1 MESEVF
7 FESIMLKQ
15 DSCSDNLLQNN
26 TDTLSYVE
34 TTIAEKRIVFKFP
47 KQLEERFIYKRAKD
61 SQAFIHTGRY
71 LLVILFLTICLN
83 VAFFFSDIVFYNHFE
98 VVKSTYLPL
107 AIGIAFIILSPR
119 LDIIK
124 KYFYHFMAPAS
135 IFILHIIIKLSFI
148 YSGDYADFVVYHLMT
163 AIILMAFGLRFVLP
177 LFVMILVSSAALS
190 LIYADY
196 RNIDIIY
203 EKFANYF
210 IVYSMVVVALAAISE
225 WHERIAFLQS
235 LLLTHQTEE
244 LKHLNEELDHI
255 AHEDALTGIA
265 NRRSF
270 DDVARKEWDRG
281 LRDQQPLTLLLLDVD
296 CFKKYNDFYGHGAG
310 DLCLQ
315 SIGQALKASIMRT
328 SDVVARYGGEEF
340 VILLP
345 NTKASGGVEVAQRVS
360 QFIDDLAIK
369 HEYSDAAPHVTVSI
383 GITTIIANHTQSV
396 IDLLKQADIALYQAK
411 ANGRHQYVVYTD
423 KTTATTSPIASPSL

>member
-1 MESEVF
+1 
-7 FESIMLKQ
+7 MLKQ
-15 DSCSDNLLQNN
+15 DSRSNNLLQNN
-26 TDTLSYVE
+26 ADTLAYVE
-34 TTIAEKRIVFKFP
+34 TTVAEKRIVFKFP

-61 SQAFIHTGRY
+61 SQAFIYTGRY

-83 VAFFFSDIVFYNHFE
+83 VALFFSDIVFYNHFE

-107 AIGIAFIILSPR
+107 VAGIAFIILSPR

-124 KYFYHFMAPAS
+124 KYFYHCMAPVS
-135 IFILHIIIKLSFI
+135 IFILHIIIKLSII

-177 LFVMILVSSAALS
+177 LFVIILVSAAIIS
-190 LIYADY
+190 IVYADY
-196 RNIDIIY
+196 RHIDIIY
-203 EKFANYF
+203 EKFINYY

-244 LKHLNEELDHI
+244 LKYLNEELDHI

-270 DDVARKEWDRG
+270 DDVSRKEWDRG

-310 DLCLQ
+310 DLCLHR
-315 SIGQALKASIMRT
+315 IGQALKASIMRT

-345 NTKASGGVEVAQRVS
+345 NTQATGGIKVAERVS
-360 QFIDDLAIK
+360 HFIDGLAIP
-369 HEYSDAAPHVTVSI
+369 HDYSDAAAYVTVSI
-383 GITTIIANHTQSV
+383 GITTITANHSQSMN
-396 IDLLKQADIALYQAK
+396 DLLKQADIALYQAK
-411 ANGRHQYVVYTD
+411 ANGRHQYVVYSH
-423 KTTATTSPIASPSL
+423 KTAATTSPTTSPSL